1 MYKRT
6 KRTIALSAVLVGGL
20 LLAGCSVGANSGP
33 APEAQ
38 ELETDPSKISGD
50 IRFMT
55 WWAYADDAVI
65 AAFKKEYP
73 NVNVELD
80 FTPIDSY
87 QQKVQSLASSND
99 LPDVFG
105 SQQIL
110 PLAKGG
116 QLLDMN
122 AALDTAAHDMDGN
135 WRETFIP
142 ALLSGANQGLD
153 EVTTSGEIWG
163 VPFNAI
169 SVANIYNKDIFAE
182 VGIEPAEDFAGLLD
196 NCRALDKAGY
206 IPMSL
211 TGAVW
216 GGWWPALAW
225 DQTMRDE
232 SVADFSV
239 ESPGFIRGLEIVS
252 EMADAGCWDPS
263 QVTTD
268 IAAETALFLQQKTA
282 QFVSVPENFL
292 KSVADGADFELATSV
307 LPSLD
312 GKTPNRILGGGNA
325 NVIVVNAKSENLS
338 AAVAFSKFLTSERL
352 QRELAS
358 TQFTIPSIDIS
369 LESANPLMGA
379 YLAATSDG
387 FIDPSGYMPAFST
400 EGQTTWN
407 FEVLPSLLLGKLTP
421 QEAAAAAAGLFNE

>member
-1 MYKRT
+1 MFRRT
-6 KRTIALSAVLVGGL
+6 KTTIALSA
-20 LLAGCSVGANSGP
+20 LLAGGMLLSGCSVGGDVGP

-55 WWAYADDAVI
+55 WWAYADDSVI
-65 AAFKKEYP
+65 AAFKKAYP

-87 QQKVQSLASSND
+87 QQKVQSLASSGD

-116 QLLDMN
+116 QLFDLN
-122 AALDTAAHDMDGN
+122 AALDSPAEDMDGN
-135 WRETFIP
+135 WRETFVP
-142 ALLSGANQGLD
+142 TLLAGANQGLE
-153 EVTTSGEIWG
+153 EVTAEGQIWG

-169 SVANIYNKDIFAE
+169 SVANIYNQEIFSE
-182 VGIEPAEDFAGLLD
+182 VGIEPAEDFETLLD
-196 NCRALDKAGY
+196 NCRALDAAGY
-206 IPMSL
+206 IPMSF

-225 DQTMRDE
+225 DQTMRDDAK
-232 SVADFSV
+232 ADFSV
-239 ESPGFIRGLEIVS
+239 ESPGFIRGLEIVD
-252 EMADAGCWDPS
+252 EMSRAGCWDPS

-268 IAAETALFLQQKTA
+268 IAAETALFLQKKTA

-292 KSVADGADFELATSV
+292 KSVADGADFEIGTSV
-307 LPSLD
+307 LPPLD
-312 GKTPNRILGGGNA
+312 GVTPNRILGGGNA
-325 NVIVVNAKSENLS
+325 NVIVINAKSENLS
-338 AAVAFSKFLTSERL
+338 AAVAFSKFLTSEGL

-369 LESANPLMGA
+369 LETANPLMAA
-379 YLAATSDG
+379 YLDATAGG
-387 FIDPSGYMPAFST
+387 FVDSAYMPSFST

-407 FEVLPSLLLGKLTP
+407 NEILPSLVLGKLSP
-421 QEAAAAAAGLFNE
+421 QQAAAAANGLFNE

>member
-6 KRTIALSAVLVGGL
+6 RTTAALAALLVGGL
-20 LLAGCSVGANSGP
+20 LLAGCSVGGEEP
-33 APEAQ
+33 VLEAQ
-38 ELETDPSKISGD
+38 ELETDPAKISGD

-55 WWAYADDAVI
+55 WWAYADEGVI
-65 AAFKKEYP
+65 AAFKEEYP

-116 QLLDMN
+116 QLLDLN
-122 AALDTAAHDMDGN
+122 DALDSPAHDIDGN
-135 WRETFIP
+135 WRETFVP
-142 ALLSGANQGLD
+142 ALLAGANQGLD
-153 EVTTSGEIWG
+153 EVTENDEIWG

-182 VGIEPAEDFAGLLD
+182 VGIEPAEDFEGLLD
-196 NCRALDKAGY
+196 NCRALDEAGY
-206 IPMSL
+206 IAMSL

-216 GGWWPALAW
+216 AGWWPALAW

-232 SVADFSV
+232 AVADFSV
-239 ESPGFIRGLEIVS
+239 ENEQFIRGLEIVA

-268 IAAETALFLQQKTA
+268 IAAETALFLQKKTA

-292 KSVADGADFELATSV
+292 KSVADGADFELGTSV
-307 LPSLD
+307 LPALD
-312 GKTPNRILGGGNA
+312 GASPSRILGGGNA
-325 NVIVVNAKSENLS
+325 NVIVINAKSANLS
-338 AAVAFSKFLTSERL
+338 AAVAFSKFLTSEGL
-352 QRELAS
+352 QRDLAS
-358 TQFTIPSIDIS
+358 TQYTIPSIDIS

-379 YLAATSDG
+379 YLDATADG

-407 FEVLPSLLLGKLTP
+407 MEILPSLLLGKLTP
-421 QEAAAAAAGLFNE
+421 REAAAAAAGLFNE